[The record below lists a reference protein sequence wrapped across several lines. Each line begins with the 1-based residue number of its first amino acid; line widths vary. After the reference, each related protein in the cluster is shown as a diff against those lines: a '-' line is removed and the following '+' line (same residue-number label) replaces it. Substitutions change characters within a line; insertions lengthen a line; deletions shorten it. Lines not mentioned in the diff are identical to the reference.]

1 MNKKL
6 VLLGATLLLTA
17 AGASAQKRVTGRVVD
32 AQGEPVVGATVRVEG
47 HKVVVTTDDNG
58 RFTLNSVP
66 SSAKHLLVTYIG
78 KESQSVSIAGNVNV
92 VMKEAENSFD
102 EAIVVA
108 YGTAKKSAFTGS
120 ASQIKGEKIEQRVT
134 SNVTNALSGQMAGV
148 QTITSSGQ
156 PGSGATIRIRGI
168 GSMASSK
175 SPLIIVDGMPYDGAL
190 SSINPMDI
198 ESISVQKDAAANA
211 IYGARGANGVI
222 MVTTKQGRDRDA
234 VVTVDAKWG
243 SNHRA
248 TPNYKRLGVQNYY
261 ETAYRA
267 LYNAKALHG
276 ATAAEAYAYAN
287 ATLFKAAEGGVGY
300 QVYTV
305 PTGENLIGTNFKM
318 NPNAT
323 LGYSDGQFYYTPDDW
338 YDEFFGNGNLR
349 QEYNV
354 NIAGRSERM
363 SYYTSVNY
371 LNDNGLI
378 ANSGFR
384 RYTGRGRI
392 EYQAKKWL
400 RVGSNM
406 DFSETQTR
414 GYMSDDWNSSGNLFS
429 VANLMGPIYPL
440 YVRDANGNIMHHSV
454 TGNRLYDNGA
464 NTTNMKRS
472 FYAPAD
478 PGGDNENNRYLA
490 VSNTFN
496 GKWFAEITPVEGL
509 KLTANIAVTDVNTRS
524 NQLNSVFSSTG
535 SVSDGA
541 VEVSHS
547 HTTGVNTQYL
557 ANYKHTFGEIHNVEA
572 LVGYENYKLRMQ
584 GLSGRND
591 HLYNPFIGELG
602 NAHGKD
608 SKAVS
613 SSTDRYMT
621 QGVLTRLQ
629 YDYAGKY
636 FTSVSYRRDASSV
649 FHKDNRWGNFGSIGA
664 AWLITKEGFMDDYSS
679 WLDALKLKASWGVQG
694 NDALLNKGYRM
705 YYAYTDQYA
714 ISYSPETGEYSKVL
728 SYKGNKDL
736 TWEKS
741 KAFNIGVDFELF
753 RGRLSG
759 TFEYF
764 NRKTTDLLYNK
775 PMPPSAGILTGKIP
789 VNVGSMV
796 NRGVELEL
804 TGYIYKRNDFDW
816 SVNFNLTHYKNKIT
830 ALDPEVEANG
840 GIKSGSA
847 IQRVGGS
854 MYQLYLKEY
863 AGVDPETGLSLYWK
877 DVTTTVTDAEGN
889 TSTVVTGRE
898 LTTDYDK
905 ATQYDLGDPLPKVY
919 GGIGTSLHWKGLDFS
934 IQLAYQLGGKV
945 YDATYQAMMHSG
957 EPNAA
962 GTAWHKDILKAWTP
976 ENRYTDV
983 PRVDA
988 SDLTKQDL
996 SSRWLT
1002 SSDYLSFNNVTLGY
1016 TLPATLTKRYG
1027 ISALRFY
1034 VTGDN
1039 LGVIS
1044 ARKGLD
1050 PRFIIAGGSWNDSQ
1064 GSANYTQMR
1073 NITGGVTL
1081 TF

>member
-134 SNVTNALSGQMAGV
+134 ANVTNALSGQMAGV
-148 QTITSSGQ
+148 QTFTSSGK
-156 PGSGATIRIRGI
+156 PGSGSTIRIRGI
-168 GSMASSK
+168 GSISSSN

-198 ESISVQKDAAANA
+198 ESISAQKDAAANA

-267 LYNAKALHG
+267 LYNSKALHG
-276 ATAAEAYAYAN
+276 ATPAEAYAYADAN
-287 ATLFKAAEGGVGY
+287 IFKAQNGGVGY

-305 PTGENLIGTNFKM
+305 PDGERFIGTNFKI

-323 LGYSDGQFYYTPDDW
+323 LGYNDGQYYYTPDDW
-338 YDEFFGNGNLR
+338 YDEFFGDGNLR

-384 RYTGRGRI
+384 RYSGRGRI

-406 DFSETQTR
+406 DFSETQSR
-414 GYMSDDWNSSGNLFS
+414 GDMSADYNSSGNLFS

-440 YVRDANGNIMHHSV
+440 YVRDTNGNIVHHSV
-454 TGNRLYDNGA
+454 TGNRIYDNGSS
-464 NTTNMKRS
+464 TTNMKRP
-472 FYAPAD
+472 FFGPAD
-478 PGGDNENNRYLA
+478 PGGDNENNRSLA

-496 GKWFAEITPVEGL
+496 GKWFAEITPIEGL
-509 KLTANIAVTDVNTRS
+509 RLTANISVTDVNTRT
-524 NQLNSVFSSTG
+524 NRLYSVFG
-535 SVSDGA
+535 SNHTTSDGQA
-541 VEVSHS
+541 YVSHS

-557 ANYKHTFGEIHNVEA
+557 ANYKRTFADIHNVDV

-584 GLSGRND
+584 GLSGSND
-591 HLYNPFIGELG
+591 HLFNPFIGELD

-608 SKAVS
+608 KKSVS

-621 QGVLTRLQ
+621 EGILSRLQ

-636 FTSVSYRRDASSV
+636 FVSASYRRDASSV
-649 FHKDNRWGNFGSIGA
+649 FHKDNRWGNFGSVGA
-664 AWLITKEGFMDDYSS
+664 AWLITKEDFMDDYSS

-694 NDALLNKGYRM
+694 NDAILDADGYRV
-705 YYAYTDQYA
+705 YYAYTDRYA
-714 ISYSPETGEYSKVL
+714 VSYSDETNEYSKTL
-728 SYKGNKDL
+728 SYKGNKKL

-741 KAFNIGVDFELF
+741 KAFNIGIDFELF
-753 RGRLSG
+753 KGRLSG

-764 NRKTTDLLYNK
+764 NRKTSDLLYNK
-775 PMPPSAGILTGKIP
+775 PTPMSAGILTGSMP

-804 TGYIYKRNDFDW
+804 TGYIFKRNDFDW
-816 SVNFNLTHYKNKIT
+816 SVNFNLTHYKNKILS
-830 ALDPEVEANG
+830 LDPAAEANG
-840 GIKSGSA
+840 GLKYSNVIR
-847 IQRVGGS
+847 RVGGS
-854 MYQLYLKEY
+854 MYQVYLKEY

-919 GGIGTSLHWKGLDFS
+919 GGLGTSLRWKGLDFS
-934 IQLAYQLGGKV
+934 LQLAYQLGGKI
-945 YDATYQAMMHSG
+945 YDGTYQAMMHSG
-957 EPNAA
+957 QQASA

-988 SDLTKQDL
+988 SDATNQNL

-1016 TLPATLTKRYG
+1016 TLPADLTKRFS
-1027 ISALRFY
+1027 IASLRFY
-1034 VTGDN
+1034 VSGDN

-1044 ARKGLD
+1044 ARKGFD
-1050 PRFIIAGGSWNDSQ
+1050 PRSRVAGGSWSSQ
-1064 GSANYTQMR
+1064 STANYSQMR